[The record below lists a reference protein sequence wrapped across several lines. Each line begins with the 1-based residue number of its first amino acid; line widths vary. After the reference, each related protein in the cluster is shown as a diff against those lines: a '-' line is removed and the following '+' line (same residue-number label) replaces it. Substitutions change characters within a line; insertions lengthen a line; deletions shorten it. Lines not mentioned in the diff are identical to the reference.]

1 MLYVVCAL
9 YEEAKI
15 IIEKYNLKNIND
27 KNFRIYKNDEIKL
40 IISGVGKINCAIA
53 TTYFLNTC
61 NFTDNDIIL
70 NIGYT
75 GTNNK
80 EYSIGE
86 QFLINNIFDVT
97 TNKNFY
103 LDMIYKIN
111 IKEES
116 VATVDKILIQ
126 NVDSD
131 YKLFDM
137 EASAFYFT
145 CNKFIKRDNMFIVKI
160 ISDYIFDE
168 DKKIDTNTLS
178 CKIYDCLEIFIAISK
193 SKYNDNKIFTKEE
206 NDFINNIVKNFKLSK
221 TLELEFKNLVHYL
234 KLCNKNLFE
243 IFENCDKVLVEEK
256 KEGKT
261 FINELKRKY
270 L

>member
-1 MLYVVCAL
+1 MLYIVCAL

-27 KNFRIYKNDEIKL
+27 KNFRIYESNGIRL
-40 IISGVGKINCAIA
+40 IISGIGKINSAIA
-53 TTYFLNTC
+53 TTYFLNTF
-61 NFTDNDIIL
+61 NFTYNDIIL
-70 NIGYT
+70 NIGYV
-75 GTNNK
+75 GTNNR
-80 EYSIGE
+80 EYNIGDR
-86 QFLINNIFDVT
+86 FLINNIFDVA

-111 IKEES
+111 IREES

-126 NVDSD
+126 NVESD

-137 EASAFYFT
+137 EASAFYFS
-145 CNKFIKRDNMFIVKI
+145 CNKFIKRDNIFVVKI

-168 DKKIDTNTLS
+168 DKQIDTNTLS
-178 CKIYDCLEIFIAISK
+178 CTISDCIENFIEISK

-234 KLCNKNLFE
+234 KLCNKNIFE
-243 IFENCDKVLVEEK
+243 IFKNCDKVLVKEK